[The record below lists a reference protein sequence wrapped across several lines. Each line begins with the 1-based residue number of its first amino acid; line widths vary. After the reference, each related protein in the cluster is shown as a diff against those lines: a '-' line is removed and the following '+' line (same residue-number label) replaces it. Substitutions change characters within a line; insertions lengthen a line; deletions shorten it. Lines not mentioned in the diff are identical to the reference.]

1 MAKYSIGKNVPW
13 RKREWW
19 CAVNLHHF
27 CQLGDTFTIT
37 YWHEYEAGKVYVVLK
52 VKNYYFLL
60 SR

>member
-13 RKREWW
+13 RKRSG
-19 CAVNLHHF
+19 AVNRHHF

-52 VKNYYFLL
+52 VKKYYFLL